1 MERPIHTLSSLFAQL
16 GEASDEASI
25 NQFIESR
32 RPLENH
38 VQLHE
43 ASFWNT
49 AQASFLREAIR
60 DDADW
65 AEVTDELNVKLHAR
79 H

>member
-1 MERPIHTLSSLFAQL
+1 MERPVHSMRNLFAQL
-16 GEASDEASI
+16 GEPNDDAAIAS
-25 NQFIESR
+25 FIESH
-32 RPLENH
+32 RPLPEKIR
-38 VQLHE
+38 LHE